1 VSSPGLEVRLDRP
14 VARLTLD
21 RPPLNVLT
29 TAMMRGL
36 ARALDEAAGT
46 EGIHLV
52 RIDAV
57 GRAFCAGVDVGEHL
71 GDALDP
77 MIDALRLLFEALDR
91 TPLVTVAVVHA
102 AALGGG
108 CELALGT
115 DLCVAAEGAVLGQP
129 EIKLGVFAP
138 PASVLLPRLVG
149 ERRALGMLLGGEPVT
164 AAEARVMGLVNEV
177 FPDQGFTAAADA
189 WIARLAALSGAAL
202 RNAKRA
208 VTAARSLAPGE
219 AHARVLD
226 LYLDDMKTTQD
237 AQEGLQAFL
246 DKRAPVW
253 RHR

>member
-1 VSSPGLEVRLDRP
+1 MSAGLRVLTEGP
-14 VARLTLD
+14 VARITLD

-36 ARALDEAAGT
+36 ADALDAASHEQGVR
-46 EGIHLV
+46 LV

-71 GDALDP
+71 GDALHP
-77 MIDALRLLFEALDR
+77 MIEALGNLFETLAR

-108 CELALGT
+108 CELVMGA

-149 ERRALGMLLGGEPVT
+149 ERRALGMLLSGDPVP
-164 AAEARVMGLVNEV
+164 AREARAIAGSQRSFCASEPQVKMGHITSDPCTETNERR
-177 FPDQGFTAAADA
+177 PESP
-189 WIARLAALSGAAL
+189 RSSSCMMRPLATGP
-202 RNAKRA
+202 R
-208 VTAARSLAPGE
+208 P
-219 AHARVLD
+219 AHS
-226 LYLDDMKTTQD
+226 
-237 AQEGLQAFL
+237 
-246 DKRAPVW
+246 
-253 RHR
+253 